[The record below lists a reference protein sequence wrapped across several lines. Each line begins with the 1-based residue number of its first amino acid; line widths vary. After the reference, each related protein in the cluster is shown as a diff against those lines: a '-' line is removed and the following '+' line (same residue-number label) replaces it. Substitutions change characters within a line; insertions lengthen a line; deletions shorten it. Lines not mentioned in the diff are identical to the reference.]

1 MNDYVLDYIVIGGGI
16 AGLYAN
22 YKLSA
27 KYKGLLLE
35 KNNYLGGRAQ
45 EINFHGT
52 PIKLGAGIIIQSNHQ
67 LLKLLKKLDLKPTSF
82 SSFVDTY
89 NINTTDFNMD
99 KAISDITDKY
109 KQEKQNIIKSKM
121 TMKEFLVKYFGTSM
135 TNQFILNCQYHDFL
149 KSDVEYFMEYYNIND
164 MSQKESKLSSI
175 QWTDLVNKL
184 VKKNCL
190 SNANVI
196 SITKTGDMFSVRT
209 DINYYLCKKVIFATT
224 LKPIVKLSK
233 NITDINYNDHLGA
246 VHFARIYCYYK
257 NGYKSDLTHYTIVS
271 NKLQKVLTI
280 NDNIVMAAYC
290 DGNNALFWK
299 KVKELKKKEQIE
311 IVSDYLKEV
320 NIEGVINDI
329 VIVYWEEGVHYY
341 KPTTDLEKTI
351 NLVSNPAPNVYAVG
365 DMVSYK
371 QGWVEGCIESVNRT
385 LKILF

>member
-1 MNDYVLDYIVIGGGI
+1 MSDSVYDYIVIGGGK

-27 KYKGLLLE
+27 KYRGLLLE

-45 EINFHGT
+45 EMNFHGT

-67 LLKLLKKLDLKPTSF
+67 LLKLLKKLELKPNSF
-82 SSFVDTY
+82 SSSVDTY
-89 NINTTDFNMD
+89 KINTNDFNMD
-99 KAISDITDKY
+99 NAISDIIDKY
-109 KQEKQNIIKSKM
+109 HQEKQNVIKSKM
-121 TMKEFLVKYFGTSM
+121 TMKEFLVKHFGASF

-149 KSDVEYFMEYYNIND
+149 KSDVEYFIKYYNIND
-164 MSQKESKLSSI
+164 MSQKEIKLSSI

-190 SNANVI
+190 HNANVI
-196 SITKTGDMFSVRT
+196 SITKTGDMFSIRT
-209 DINYYLCKKVIFATT
+209 DINYYLAKKVIFATT

-233 NITDINYNDHLGA
+233 NITDINYNDYLGA
-246 VHFARIYCYYK
+246 VHFARIYCYFK
-257 NGYKSDLTHYTIVS
+257 NGYKSDLTHYTIVN
-271 NKLQKVLTI
+271 NKLQKVLRI
-280 NDNIVMAAYC
+280 NDNIVMVAYC
-290 DGNNALFWK
+290 DGSNALFWK
-299 KVKELKKKEQIE
+299 KVKELKKAQQIE
-311 IVSDYLKEV
+311 AVSKYLEEV

-329 VIVYWEEGVHYY
+329 VMVYWDEGVHYY

-385 LKILF
+385 LNHV